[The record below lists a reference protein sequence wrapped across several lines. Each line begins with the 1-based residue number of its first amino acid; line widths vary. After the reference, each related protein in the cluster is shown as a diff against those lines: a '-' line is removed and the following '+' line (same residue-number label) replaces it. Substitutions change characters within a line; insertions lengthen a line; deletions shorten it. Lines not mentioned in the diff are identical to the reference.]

1 MRYEVYL
8 TRKAKKDLDEL
19 DPKIRRRVLEA
30 LTMLRDYGFTP
41 RLDIK
46 KLRGYRTHYRLRIG
60 EYRILFELEKPRRV
74 IVHAILPRKQAYR
87 QYLETVGQDALAIF
101 SVVTFLTS
109 LIPFSPPLLTLFKR
123 TLLTFSLVPAF
134 NLLNKLS
141 EFFREYKYL

>member
-46 KLRGYRTHYRLRIG
+46 KLRGYRNHYRLRIG
-60 EYRILFELEKPRRV
+60 EYRILFELEKPRKV
-74 IVHAILPRKQAYR
+74 VVYTILPRKQVY
-87 QYLETVGQDALAIF
+87 
-101 SVVTFLTS
+101 
-109 LIPFSPPLLTLFKR
+109 
-123 TLLTFSLVPAF
+123 
-134 NLLNKLS
+134 
-141 EFFREYKYL
+141 